1 MRLTQEYQIKK
12 SQEQHLVVRKPNP
25 PNSSLTY
32 LGRAAHVLLSQ
43 SAARNPKAGR
53 TLGERSTF
61 PAG

>member
-1 MRLTQEYQIKK
+1 MA
-12 SQEQHLVVRKPNP
+12 RKPNP

-32 LGRAAHVLLSQ
+32 LGRAANVLLSQ

-61 PAG
+61 PAGRRVRTPPTPRRPGLPA